1 MPDAAIAYYV
11 KVLSSPGVL
20 PGSFGFY
27 RSWDETMAQNGERGA
42 RKLTMPVLGIGG
54 EQSWGGAV
62 GGALSAIAEDVETL
76 VVPGTGHWV
85 AEAAPEALLAA
96 LTEFLAP
103 FAALAEAR
111 VAG

>member
-1 MPDAAIAYYV
+1 
-11 KVLSSPGVL
+11 
-20 PGSFGFY
+20 
-27 RSWDETMAQNGERGA
+27 MAQNGERGA

-54 EQSWGGAV
+54 EASWGGAV

-96 LTEFLAP
+96 LSEFPGAVRGSRGLP
-103 FAALAEAR
+103 HGGL
-111 VAG
+111 VGQPGAGRQM